1 MSQKKNMRGMHV
13 VLHNYKYSVLN
24 IYHGICSLPFIQ
36 TPVTENTKVPE
47 GQHFLKG
54 IDDTVMICET

>member
-1 MSQKKNMRGMHV
+1 MHV

-24 IYHGICSLPFIQ
+24 TYHGIYSLPFIQ
-36 TPVTENTKVPE
+36 TPVTENTKVLE